1 MSIENT
7 EPHTDPHTEPHI
19 DDQQQV
25 PEAPRR
31 KSRKPLIAISIA
43 TAAVVC
49 VGGLGTAGI
58 ALLTR
63 SATTA
68 TSMQSSQTT
77 SPFGSHG
84 RGSFGQQQ
92 FGQGGGQAGGPSQF
106 GQPNTGQSYGSG
118 TSNVAAATAST
129 ASQKVGVVT
138 INTVLDY
145 TAQDQAAGTGMIIS
159 SDGLIL
165 TNNHVVE
172 GSTSIS
178 VTVESTG
185 KTYKA
190 TVVGTDQKADVAV
203 LKLTG
208 ASGLST
214 VSFAP
219 TATVTAG
226 DSIYSVGNA
235 EGTGNLVTA
244 VGTVGAT
251 GQKLTIQG
259 DGVTKAESLSGLIEL
274 DSDVVSGDSG
284 GPLFDKAGD
293 VIGIVTAASS
303 GSSSVTGYAINI
315 ASVLK
320 TADQIKAGTATTDI
334 VIGTPAFLGVALST
348 TSTVPLVSAT
358 FPGMPAAN
366 AGIAA
371 GSTITSFN
379 GTKVTT
385 ASQLSALIASHS
397 VGDRVTVMWSG
408 RTGNS
413 HTATV
418 TLAAG
423 PAA

>member
-7 EPHTDPHTEPHI
+7 EPHTDDE
-19 DDQQQV
+19 QQV

-63 SATTA
+63 SATTE

-77 SPFGSHG
+77 TPFGTHG
-84 RGSFGQQQ
+84 RGSFGQQR
-92 FGQGGGQAGGPSQF
+92 FGQGGGPSQF
-106 GQPNTGQSYGSG
+106 GQSNTGQSYGSG
-118 TSNVAAATAST
+118 ASTAAAATAST

-226 DSIYSVGNA
+226 EAIYSVGNA

-251 GQKLTIQG
+251 DQKLTIQG

-274 DSDVVSGDSG
+274 NSDVVSGDSG

-320 TADQIKAGTATTDI
+320 TADQIKAGTPTTDI

-358 FPGMPAAN
+358 FPGMPAAK

-397 VGDRVTVMWSG
+397 VGDRVTVTWSG
-408 RTGNS
+408 TTGSS